1 MPAITDPNVL
11 VGTATADDAAVYRV
25 SDNLAVI
32 ETLDFF
38 TPIVDAPY
46 MFGAIAA
53 ANSLSDVYAMGGKPV
68 LALNI
73 VAFPRDSEE
82 TPIQVLN
89 EILKGGSD
97 KAAEAGISIV
107 GGHTIDDP
115 GPKYGLSVTG
125 LVHPDR
131 VWRNTGAKPGDR
143 LILTKPLGIGIITT
157 ALQAGAAKEKWT
169 RSAVEHM
176 AELNREA
183 SEIAAEVGVR
193 ACTDITGFG
202 FLGHLHEMLGD
213 GGLGARVFA
222 STVPVLEGAGELALA
237 GHVPAGSRRNRESLM
252 DRVLFHTRVAEEDH
266 LVLCDAQTSGGLL
279 FAVEES
285 KANALVFGLRAAGV
299 LAAEVGEFFDSKA
312 AVIEVL
318 P

>member
-25 SDNLAVI
+25 SDDVAVI

-38 TPIVDAPY
+38 TPIVDDPY

-73 VAFPRDSEE
+73 VAFPRDSAQ
-82 TPIQVLN
+82 TPIWVLN

-131 VWRNTGAKPGDR
+131 IWRNTGAKPGDR

-157 ALQAGAAKEKWT
+157 ALGAGAASEKWT
-169 RSAVEHM
+169 QGAIDYM
-176 AELNREA
+176 AELNGPA
-183 SEIAAEVGVR
+183 AAVAAEVGVR

-202 FLGHLHEMLGD
+202 FLGHLHEMLGSE
-213 GGLGARVFA
+213 GLGARVSA
-222 STVPVLEGAGELALA
+222 SSVPVLEGAHELALA
-237 GHVPAGSRRNRESLM
+237 GHVPGGSRRNRESLS
-252 DRVLFHTRVAEEDH
+252 DRVLFHGAVAEEDH
-266 LVLCDAQTSGGLL
+266 LVLSDAQTSGGLL
-279 FAVEES
+279 FAVDES
-285 KANALVFGLRAAGV
+285 KAGELVSGLELAGA
-299 LAAEVGEFFDSKA
+299 LAADVGEFYKSKA
-312 AVIEVL
+312 ALIEVV